1 MEFLVDEEMSITF
14 AGKQFQDIKLFILL
28 IWLLNSV
35 ELEQILKARK
45 NKEFI
50 SREFTA
56 ERFEAGKVGV
66 LAGVTGFAENINTIF
81 GNF

>member
-14 AGKQFQDIKLFILL
+14 VGKQFQDIKLFILL

-35 ELEQILKARK
+35 ELEQILWTRK

-50 SREFTA
+50 Q
-56 ERFEAGKVGV
+56 
-66 LAGVTGFAENINTIF
+66 ENLRLK
-81 GNF
+81 GSKLEKLVY